1 MPQNPV
7 FPARYTL
14 SPTEL
19 TQTSALLGTAS
30 PNKARLLT
38 GAVVKAQQN
47 PDLLLGFWI
56 QEGACSILKKK
67 KCRGNTTA
75 FSVPKGR
82 TCSNSNQTIKKSPL

>member
-1 MPQNPV
+1 MGGAEMPQNPV

-67 KCRGNTTA
+67 KMQG
-75 FSVPKGR
+75 
-82 TCSNSNQTIKKSPL
+82 